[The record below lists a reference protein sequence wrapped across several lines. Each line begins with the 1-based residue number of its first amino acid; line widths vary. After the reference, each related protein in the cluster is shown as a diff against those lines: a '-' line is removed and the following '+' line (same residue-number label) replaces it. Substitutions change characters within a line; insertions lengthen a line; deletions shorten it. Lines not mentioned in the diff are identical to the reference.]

1 MRSNK
6 ISNTTEKELFKIA
19 RDYVL
24 PNYNL
29 KDATI
34 EQIKIKDT
42 LKHRAVYKISDGTN
56 HYCLKKI
63 YYNEDK
69 LLFMYSVL
77 EWLHRA
83 NFNVPKLLKSKNN
96 NIFVNVNGLI
106 FILTPWIPGTKCDL
120 DNIDHLSKASKNLA
134 LLHQNTKEFVP
145 IEGSFIKKGYDN
157 LYISI
162 NKHFNNL
169 LTSFNSA
176 NKRKDTF
183 SKIFLASFDE
193 NIELAKFALHVS
205 STINFDNLSRSICHG
220 DYVNKNL
227 LLTSKGISM
236 IDFDKCSYDYS
247 MTDVSYFLRRLLKR
261 NDTKWNFEIAK
272 NIILSYNKIH
282 KLTDDDLKYIM
293 VYLAFPQKY
302 WRISRDY
309 YSSISKCNKNASKET
324 LLNTTEKTPYQVEL
338 VKKATVFFADEFN
351 IYF

>member
-1 MRSNK
+1 MSSN
-6 ISNTTEKELFKIA
+6 ITSTMNEKELFKIA

-42 LKHRAVYKISDGTN
+42 LKHRAVYKISSGSNT
-56 HYCLKKI
+56 YCLKKI
-63 YYNEDK
+63 YYTEDK

-77 EWLHRA
+77 EWLHRS
-83 NFNVPKLLKSKNN
+83 NFNVPKILKTKNN
-96 NIFVNVNGLI
+96 NICVNINGLI

-120 DNIDHLSKASKNLA
+120 DNIDHISKASKNLA
-134 LLHQNTKEFVP
+134 LLHQNTKEFFP
-145 IEGSFIKKGYDN
+145 IQGSFIKEGYAN

-169 LTSFNSA
+169 LSSFNSA
-176 NKRKDTF
+176 NKRKDSF
-183 SKIFLASFDE
+183 SKIFLSTFDE
-193 NIELAKFALHVS
+193 NIELAKFALYVS

-227 LLTSKGISM
+227 LLTDNKISM

-247 MTDVSYFLRRLLKR
+247 MTDLSYFLRRLLKR
-261 NDTKWNFEIAK
+261 NDTKWDFDIAK
-272 NIILSYNKIH
+272 KIIISYNKIN
-282 KLTDDDLKYIM
+282 KLTEDDIKYIM

-309 YSSISKCNKNASKET
+309 YSSISKCNKNASREA
-324 LLNTTEKTPYQVEL
+324 LLNTNEKTLFQVEL
-338 VKKATVFFADEFN
+338 VSKAKVFFANEFN